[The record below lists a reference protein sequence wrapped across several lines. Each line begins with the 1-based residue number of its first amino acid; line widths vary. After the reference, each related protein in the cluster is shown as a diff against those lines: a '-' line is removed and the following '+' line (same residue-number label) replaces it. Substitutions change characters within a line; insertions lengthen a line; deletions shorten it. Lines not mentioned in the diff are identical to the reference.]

1 MLLEPITEY
10 LLWSGTYCL
19 KSYITYKILLKVLTR
34 YIVKKAT
41 ITLKRRNMAQTLIGQ
56 IDRVL
61 FEGEDGFFIAVLK
74 TGEKISGIY
83 YESAIENIKG
93 SAITLEGEWHEHKK
107 YGRTFKFD
115 AIKVNQ
121 NELFFFLNKIIKG
134 FTKKLSAELI
144 EHFGAE
150 ELVNIL
156 DNDIEKLL
164 EFKGIKEKRLKKIQ
178 SSWKQFRSMRELGE
192 FLSPYNV
199 SPVLLT
205 TIATA
210 MKDVNEPCSKIKENP
225 YLLTSINGIGF
236 KRADEL
242 ALKMGIDSEDENRI
256 SAAMDYMLLDY
267 CEANGNSCI
276 EKSLLFSGLDE
287 LLGFYQKEH
296 LYEAALVERVSE
308 GSIVLMKND
317 RLSPGRLYD
326 AEKFLH
332 DTFTKRAKLDSGGF
346 VKDLEAF
353 LADSELKLGE
363 QQKKAVEIIN
373 NGASL
378 LFLVGY
384 AGTGKSTTSKT
395 ILELLNTRYDNKEI
409 MTCAL
414 SGIASQRISDTTGF
428 ESATIQSLLV
438 KHEESDKFPYSVV
451 LIDEASMINS
461 SLFARLMGKISNKAI
476 VIIVGDD
483 AQLPP
488 IGAGNVL
495 SDVLT
500 LKLAPIVKLTQIYRQ
515 SPEQA
520 ITLIANQIRQGE
532 VPQYR
537 GKYEDF
543 EFVDV
548 NIANYYALKNQL
560 TQEELKALRE
570 QNSQDIIAEML
581 HRVVESIEKARYR
594 LKNKQIKEYLNYFQ
608 VITPMKGGTLGTT
621 NLNKILQEYF
631 NPNPKKCIKRGELEF
646 RLMDKVVHTKNEN
659 MTSWSSDGFKMGED
673 SHTRRIFNGMSG
685 LLFRIDEEEEQAYV
699 FYPNEDIVVKYE
711 YDELKAYLM
720 LSYAL
725 TIHKVQ
731 GMEYDIVVIPMSFTH
746 FIMHNT
752 KLIYTAI
759 TRAKHRCVVIG
770 ESGAFENACRRLE
783 TTQRDTVLLEL

>member
-1 MLLEPITEY
+1 
-10 LLWSGTYCL
+10 
-19 KSYITYKILLKVLTR
+19 
-34 YIVKKAT
+34 
-41 ITLKRRNMAQTLIGQ
+41 MAQTLIGQ
-56 IDRVL
+56 IDRIL
-61 FEGEDGFFIAVLK
+61 FEGEDGFFIGVLK

-107 YGRTFKFD
+107 YGKTFKFESLH
-115 AIKVNQ
+115 VNQ

-134 FTKKLSAELI
+134 FTKKLSADLI

-156 DNDIEKLL
+156 DNDIERLL

-178 SSWKQFRSMRELGE
+178 ASWKQFRSMRELGE

-199 SPVLLT
+199 SSTLLT

-210 MKDVNEPCSKIKENP
+210 MKDVSEPCTKIKENP
-225 YLLTSINGIGF
+225 YILTSINGIGF

-242 ALKMGIDSEDENRI
+242 ALKMGIDAEDEGRI
-256 SAAMDYMLLDY
+256 SSAMDYVLLDY
-267 CEANGNSCI
+267 CEAHGNSCI
-276 EKSLLFSGLDE
+276 SKEVLFSGLDE
-287 LLGFYQKEH
+287 LLGFVNKNT
-296 LYEAALVERVSE
+296 LYEVALVERVGE
-308 GSIVLMKND
+308 GSIVVMKND
-317 RLSPGRLYD
+317 RLSPARLYD
-326 AEKFLH
+326 AEKYLFE
-332 DTFTKRAKLDSGGF
+332 TFKERAKLDSGGY
-346 VKDLEAF
+346 VKDLDAF
-353 LADSELKLGE
+353 LSESDLDLAKE
-363 QQKKAVEIIN
+363 QKEAVATIN
-373 NGASL
+373 NGASI

-384 AGTGKSTTSKT
+384 AGTGKSTTSRT
-395 ILELLNTRYDNKEI
+395 ILNLLNTRYDTKEI
-409 MTCAL
+409 ITCAL
-414 SGIASQRISDTTGF
+414 SGIAAQRISDTTGY

-461 SLFARLMGKISNKAI
+461 TLFAKLMGKISNKAI

-500 LKLAPIVKLTQIYRQ
+500 LGLAPIVKLTRIFRQ
-515 SPEQA
+515 SPDQA
-520 ITLIANQIRQGE
+520 ITLIANDIRQGKIPE
-532 VPQYR
+532 YR

-548 NIANYYALKNQL
+548 EIANYYALKNQL
-560 TQEELKALRE
+560 SSDELKALRE

-581 HRVVESIEKARYR
+581 HRVVASIEKARYR
-594 LKNKQIKEYLNYFQ
+594 LNNKLIKEYLNYFQ
-608 VITPMKGGTLGTT
+608 VITPMKGGILGTT
-621 NLNKILQEYF
+621 NLNKVLQEYF
-631 NPNPKKCIKRGELEF
+631 NPNPKKCIKRGESEF

-659 MTSWSSDGFKMGED
+659 MVSWSGDAFKVGED
-673 SHTRRIFNGMSG
+673 ACERRIFNGMSG
-685 LLFRIDEEEEQAYV
+685 LLFKIDEEEEQVYV
-699 FYPNEDIVVKYE
+699 FYPNEDVVVRYE
-711 YDELKAYLM
+711 YEELRSHLM

-752 KLIYTAI
+752 KLIYTAV
-759 TRAKHRCVVIG
+759 TRAKHRCIIIG
-770 ESGAFENACRRLE
+770 ESGAFESACRRLE
-783 TTQRDTVLLEL
+783 TTRRDTVLLELGS

>member
-1 MLLEPITEY
+1 
-10 LLWSGTYCL
+10 
-19 KSYITYKILLKVLTR
+19 
-34 YIVKKAT
+34 
-41 ITLKRRNMAQTLIGQ
+41 MAQTLIGQ
-56 IDRVL
+56 IDRIL
-61 FEGEDGFFIAVLK
+61 FEGDDGFFIAVLK
-74 TGEKISGIY
+74 TGEKISGTY
-83 YESAIENIKG
+83 YESDIKNIKG
-93 SAITLEGEWHEHKK
+93 SAITLEGEWHIHKK
-107 YGRTFKFD
+107 YGKTFKFT

-121 NELFFFLNKIIKG
+121 NELFFFLTKVVKG
-134 FTKKLSAELI
+134 FTKKLAADLI
-144 EHFGAE
+144 EQFGSE
-150 ELVNIL
+150 ELVTIL
-156 DNDIEKLL
+156 DNDIERLL
-164 EFKGIKEKRLKKIQ
+164 EVKGIKEKRLKKIQ
-178 SSWKQFRSMRELGE
+178 ASWKQFRSMRNLGE
-192 FLSPYNV
+192 FLSPFNV
-199 SPVLLT
+199 SPTLLT

-210 MKDVNEPCSKIKENP
+210 MKDVDEPCSKIKDNP
-225 YLLTSINGIGF
+225 YILTSINGIGF

-242 ALKMGIDSEDENRI
+242 AMKMGIDAEDENRI
-256 SAAMDYMLLDY
+256 SAAMDYLLLDY

-276 EKSLLFSGLDE
+276 AKEQLFSGLDE
-287 LLGFYQKEH
+287 LLGFFEKSY
-296 LYEAALVERVSE
+296 LYEAALVERVGE
-308 GSIVLMKND
+308 GSIVVMKNE
-317 RLSPGRLYD
+317 RLSPARLYD
-326 AEKFLH
+326 AEKFLYE
-332 DTFTKRAKLDSGGF
+332 TFTKRAKQDSGGY
-346 VKDLEAF
+346 VENLEQF
-353 LADSELKLGE
+353 LQSSSLKLG
-363 QQKKAVEIIN
+363 QQQREAVEMIN
-373 NGASL
+373 SGASI

-395 ILELLNTRYDNKEI
+395 ILELLNTRYDSKEI

-438 KHEESDKFPYSVV
+438 KHEDAEKFPYSVV

-461 SLFARLMGKISNKAI
+461 TLFARLMSKISNKAI

-515 SPEQA
+515 SEDQA

-537 GKYEDF
+537 GEYEDF

-560 TQEELKALRE
+560 TQEELKGLRE
-570 QNSQDIIAEML
+570 QNSQDIIAEIL
-581 HRVVESIEKARYR
+581 HRVVASIEKARYR
-594 LKNKQIKEYLNYFQ
+594 LNNKLIKEYLNYFQ
-608 VITPMKGGTLGTT
+608 VITPMKGGTLGSN
-621 NLNKILQEYF
+621 NLNRVLQEYF
-631 NPNPKKCIKRGELEF
+631 NPNPKKCIKRGEMEF

-659 MTSWSSDGFKMGED
+659 MPAWHPELFKEGED
-673 SHTRRIFNGMSG
+673 ANQRRIFNGMSG
-685 LLFRIDEEEEQAYV
+685 LLFKIDEDEEQAYV
-699 FYPNEDIVVKYE
+699 FYPNEDVVVRYE
-711 YDELKAYLM
+711 YEELKSHLM

-759 TRAKHRCVVIG
+759 TRAKHRCVIIG
-770 ESGAFENACRRLE
+770 ESGAFESACRRVDV
-783 TTQRDTVLLEL
+783 TRRDTVLLELKI